1 MGASVL
7 ARAAAPGRGLA
18 WISDQ
23 LVRPLHQRRAGG
35 TMKNRIAIW
44 ASVGFLVAGFWAL
57 YFFAAFPSTNERL
70 RDMRILVD
78 LTCPVAMAGWHYP
91 ISVYET
97 LVANAVT
104 YALIGL
110 ILETLRPQLSPSK

>member
-1 MGASVL
+1 
-7 ARAAAPGRGLA
+7 
-18 WISDQ
+18 
-23 LVRPLHQRRAGG
+23 
-35 TMKNRIAIW
+35 MKYRIAMW
-44 ASVGFLVAGFWAL
+44 ATVGFLVAGSWAL
-57 YFFAAFPSTNERL
+57 YFFAIFPSANERL
-70 RDMRILVD
+70 RDMRVLVD

-110 ILETLRPQLSPSK
+110 ILETLRPQLSHSK